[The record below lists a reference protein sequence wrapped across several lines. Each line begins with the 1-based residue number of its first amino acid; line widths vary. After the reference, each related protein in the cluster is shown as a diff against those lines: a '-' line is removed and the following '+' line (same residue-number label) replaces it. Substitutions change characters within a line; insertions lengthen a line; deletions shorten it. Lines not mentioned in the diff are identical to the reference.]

1 MRVVVT
7 GATGLIGRH
16 LVAALGERGDEV
28 VALSRSATNDLGV
41 ATVVWDPA
49 VGPAPPEALAGAG
62 AVVNLAGEPVAQRWN
77 DAVKDRIRQSR
88 VAGTERLVEGL
99 LAADPRPPVLVS
111 ASAAGY
117 YGDRGSEE
125 LVESATPGS
134 DFLASVC
141 VGWEAAAMRA
151 ADEATRV
158 ALVRTGVVLASG
170 GGALPAMLPPFKAG
184 VGGPIAGG
192 RQYMPW
198 IALRDIVGI
207 YLAAV
212 DGGADWSG
220 PLNASAPTAATNAEF
235 SKALGRALHRPAVMP
250 VPGFALRLRY
260 GEMAS
265 MITGSARLVPARP
278 LELGY
283 RFEFGDLDAALQD
296 ALGGSH
302 RNVTVAPGASE

>member
-1 MRVVVT
+1 
-7 GATGLIGRH
+7 
-16 LVAALGERGDEV
+16 
-28 VALSRSATNDLGV
+28 
-41 ATVVWDPA
+41 
-49 VGPAPPEALAGAG
+49 
-62 AVVNLAGEPVAQRWN
+62 VVNLAGEPVAQRWS

-151 ADEATRV
+151 AGEGTRV
-158 ALVRTGVVLASG
+158 ALIRTGVVIASG
-170 GGALPAMLPPFKAG
+170 GGALEKMLPPFKAG
-184 VGGPIAGG
+184 IGGPIAGG

-207 YLAAV
+207 YLAAL

-220 PLNASAPTAATNAEF
+220 PVNAAAPTAATNAEF

-250 VPGFALRLRY
+250 VPAFALRLRY

-265 MITGSARLVPARP
+265 MITGSARLVPTRP

-296 ALGGSH
+296 ALGASH